1 MNGLDIRPRVVFYTA
16 SGAVIVTIDPASMF
30 GGSVILPGLGAVP
43 YDLDMST
50 QRMILHLPAYGDVP
64 IALTGGGGGNTV
76 TLPILGT
83 TLYEVTFG
91 PPDIPI
97 EQQAT
102 VQSAYLGATLGTI
115 LPWVIGGLAIW
126 AFWRRRA

>member
-1 MNGLDIRPRVVFYTA
+1 MNGLDLRPRVIFYTA

-43 YDLDMST
+43 YDLDVAT
-50 QRMILHLPAYGDVP
+50 QRMILHVPGYGDAP
-64 IALTGGGGGNTV
+64 INLYGGGGGNTV

-83 TLYEVTFG
+83 VLYEVTIG

-102 VQSAYLGATLGTI
+102 VTQAYLGAGLGAI
-115 LPWVIGGLAIW
+115 LPWIIGGAVVWVL
-126 AFWRRRA
+126 WRRR